1 MSGGI
6 GNFIVTL
13 PENMDISSDDE
24 DFLLANLE
32 LFELQPIGASSVG
45 EYEQMQRN
53 LQADNPTLAPQIDS
67 RKPANQEILQPVPER
82 SIQQTDPSPPP
93 QNYVQPSSDSA
104 QQLDEVPQQ
113 LDEGSANMP
122 EPKRFKSM
130 NETELKN
137 LQLKTITTNRR
148 PLNKTQDGEL
158 NYSKVCYILH
168 FAHTNKN
175 TMVTQ
180 FCMILIWI
188 FVHQNRNK

>member
-13 PENMDISSDDE
+13 PENMDISSDAE
-24 DFLLANLE
+24 DFILENLE
-32 LFELQPIGASSVG
+32 LFDLQPIGASSVG
-45 EYEQMQRN
+45 ECEQMQRN

-93 QNYVQPSSDSA
+93 QNSVQPSSDSA
-104 QQLDEVPQQ
+104 QQIDEVPQQ
-113 LDEGSANMP
+113 LDEGSANIA

-137 LQLKTITTNRR
+137 LQ
-148 PLNKTQDGEL
+148 D
-158 NYSKVCYILH
+158 NYHHSK
-168 FAHTNKN
+168 ATKQN
-175 TMVTQ
+175 TRWGVNLFQ
-180 FCMILIWI
+180 GVLYSSFCTY
-188 FVHQNRNK
+188 K